1 MKRASAVALLLCVS
15 LSLWAQQVRIAS
27 YNMERLGED
36 AKDYPVLARVISRF
50 DVVAAEEVM
59 NAGGMQRVL
68 RQLGPAWSKAMSE
81 ASEGSKKYR
90 EFYGFFY
97 DKKIELVKML
107 GPYPGKRQFFRPPY
121 GAEFKAKGSDLTFT
135 LVACHIIYGKDEI
148 ERVQEIR
155 HLGEVYR
162 YFESLTG
169 SQGTTII
176 AGDFNE
182 EHETDFQALH
192 DLDEQEVIPAKGTT
206 MGVSGPDHAYDH
218 MFLPPALR
226 VRKVSAD
233 VDYWTTDFAASRKN
247 VSDHFPVYLVLR
259 TGT

>member
-1 MKRASAVALLLCVS
+1 
-15 LSLWAQQVRIAS
+15 
-27 YNMERLGED
+27 MERLGED

-59 NAGGMQRVL
+59 NVRGMQSVL

-97 DKKIELVKML
+97 DEKIELVKML
-107 GPYPGKRQFFRPPY
+107 GPYPGKRQFLRPPY

-135 LVACHIIYGKDEI
+135 LVACHIIYGKSERA
-148 ERVQEIR
+148 RVQEIR

-162 YFESLTG
+162 YFEGLTG

-176 AGDFNE
+176 
-182 EHETDFQALH
+182 
-192 DLDEQEVIPAKGTT
+192 PAKGTT
-206 MGVSGPDHAYDH
+206 MGASGPGHAYDH

-226 VRKVSAD
+226 VREVSAD
-233 VDYWTTDFAASRKN
+233 VDYWTTDFAGSRKN
-247 VSDHFPVYLVLR
+247 VSDHFPIYLVLR